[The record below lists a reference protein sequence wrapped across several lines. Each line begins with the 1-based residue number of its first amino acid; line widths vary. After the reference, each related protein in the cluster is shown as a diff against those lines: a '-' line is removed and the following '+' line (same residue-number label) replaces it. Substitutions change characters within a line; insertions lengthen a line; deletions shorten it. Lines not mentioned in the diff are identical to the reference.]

1 MKEKLKEIL
10 KDLEIENV
18 DSIVDDIAK
27 EMALLTVPK
36 NKYNDLS
43 ERLKSIQNEKTTIE
57 TELEELKTKNLSDE
71 DKKTKELADFEKKS
85 KALSIE
91 LNKVKAK
98 EIFKDASIDEE
109 KIEELLVKVVS
120 EDEKTTL
127 DLANSFAEILKT
139 KVDET
144 QKQTET
150 NLLENT
156 PKPNVKVL
164 PNEPKKYTKEDFIKM
179 SYLEKKNLL
188 ATDKEQYNQLIS
200 EISTGE

>member
-1 MKEKLKEIL
+1 MKEKIKEIL
-10 KDLEIENV
+10 KEQEIENI
-18 DSIVDDIAK
+18 DGIVDDIAK
-27 EMALLTVPK
+27 EIALLTVPK

-43 ERLKSIQNEKTTIE
+43 ERLKSVQNEKITIE

-71 DKKTKELADFEKKS
+71 DKKAKELADFEKKS
-85 KALSIE
+85 KALSME

-98 EIFKDASIDEE
+98 EIFKDANIAED
-109 KIEELLVKVVS
+109 KVEELLEKVVS

-156 PKPNVKVL
+156 PKPSVKTQ
-164 PNEPKKYTKEDFIKM
+164 PNEPKKYTKEDFINM